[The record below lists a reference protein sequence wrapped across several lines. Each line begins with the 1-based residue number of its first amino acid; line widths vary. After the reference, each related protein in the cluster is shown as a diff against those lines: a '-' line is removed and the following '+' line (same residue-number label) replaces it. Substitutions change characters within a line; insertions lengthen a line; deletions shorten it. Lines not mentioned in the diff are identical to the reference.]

1 MTYAQYG
8 LIQASDYNAFTGPS
22 STVATSA
29 NQLNTVY
36 GVGNGNSGYG
46 QTVLPT
52 VTLGQLVSYTNW
64 RDLINVYTSIGNH
77 QSTAITAVT
86 VPSQGALIQVLSSI
100 STNLTSIY
108 TNRLNASGQAATYSN
123 TVTNATTWS
132 SAITF
137 THTVTFSSADAA
149 RYFFNAGGQLALTFS
164 HPAGT
169 AINNLWNS
177 LATACGTVVISSPIS
192 GSITVAG
199 TSYNGITKIGG
210 SGTTSVLSTNTGYYG
225 LTTTA
230 VEVFKQLSSGSTP
243 AGYSNSFI
251 SVSARSNGTQG
262 SNGDKGTIITITV
275 TFDEVPNGSPT
286 QIAAANTSSTVTVR
300 PPATSY
306 LTNTWGT
313 VSVTGS
319 VSGS

>member
-8 LIQASDYNAFTGPS
+8 LIQASDYNTFTGPS

-46 QTVLPT
+46 QTVVPT
-52 VTLGQLVSYTNW
+52 VTLGQTVSHINW
-64 RDLINVYTSIGNH
+64 SNLINVYTSIGNH

-86 VPSQGALIQVLSSI
+86 IPSQGSVIQALAAI

-108 TNRLNASGQAATYSN
+108 TNRLNASGQAGTYSN
-123 TVTNATTWS
+123 TVTNATAWS

-137 THTVTFSSADAA
+137 THTVTFNSADAA
-149 RYFFNAGGQLALTFS
+149 RYFFNAGGQLALNFS

-177 LATACGTVVISSPIS
+177 LASACGTIVISSPNS
-192 GSITVAG
+192 GSATIAG
-199 TSYNGITKIGG
+199 TVYNGITKIGG
-210 SGTTSVLSTNTGYYG
+210 SGSPAVLSANTGYYG
-225 LTTTA
+225 LTTTT
-230 VEVFKQLSSGSTP
+230 VEIFKQLSSGSTP

-251 SVSARSNGTQG
+251 SVTAKSNGTQG
-262 SNGDKGTIITITV
+262 SNGDKGTVITITV
-275 TFDEVPNGSPT
+275 TFDEVPNGAPT

-300 PPATSY
+300 PPSTSY
-306 LTNTWGT
+306 LSNTWGI
-313 VSVTGS
+313 VSLTGS
-319 VSGS
+319 VSGT